1 MKLTFEQIE
10 KITTGTARIIKGE
23 NGVEFYRFTEEQ
35 EHFEKVRVDD
45 LYQRSLTSSGVSMY
59 FKTDSET
66 LTLDVNTSCVKCRQ
80 YFSFDVFVNGEYY
93 DCLKNFEKPENE
105 FVCSDYSGEYPL
117 GDFRKTFSFGKGEK
131 KITILFPFAP
141 KVVLHSLELDDG
153 ASVIPDKPEKILL
166 CYGDSITQGYDT
178 LHPKNKYTAILARH
192 LGAAEYNKGIGGD
205 ICVGEFPIYKD
216 NIKPD
221 YITVAY
227 GTNDWCC
234 CPVNIFIRH
243 TKMFYEKLVEAY
255 PDSRIFAISPIWRKN
270 WAEDA
275 RLGKFFDVEKNI
287 KELTKDY
294 ENVTVIEGF
303 DLIPHEDK
311 YFSDAEVLHPNDE
324 GFKLYGE
331 NLALKIKEK
340 LI

>member
-1 MKLTFEQIE
+1 MKLAYEQIKE
-10 KITTGTARIIKGE
+10 ITQGAEDIKSTFDGIQ
-23 NGVEFYRFTEEQ
+23 FFRFTEKELQ
-35 EHFEKVRVDD
+35 QRKESGSFERSYSTAGVR
-45 LYQRSLTSSGVSMY
+45 LE
-59 FKTDSET
+59 FETDSRELYIKFAVKAT
-66 LTLDVNTSCVKCRQ
+66 MQRTYMAVDVL
-80 YFSFDVFVNGEYY
+80 VNGQRIGSVRNSPEDELLGTFFAINPYEWK
-93 DCLKNFEKPENE
+93 DKVFEGK
-105 FVCSDYSGEYPL
+105 FDLGE
-117 GDFRKTFSFGKGEK
+117 GTK
-131 KITILFPFAP
+131 KVSVYLPWNY
-141 KVVLHSLELDDG
+141 VMYLQELSLDDT
-153 ASVIPDKPEKILL
+153 SFVKPYKRSKKMLVL
-166 CYGDSITQGYDT
+166 GDSITHGFDAVCPSRSYASIM
-178 LHPKNKYTAILARH
+178 TAALDAE
-192 LGAAEYNKGIGGD
+192 EYNKAIGGD
-205 ICVGEFPIYKD
+205 KFTPAIADALEEREY
-216 NIKPD
+216 D
-221 YITVAY
+221 YVSIAY

-243 TKMFYEKLVEAY
+243 TKMFYEKLTEAY
-255 PDSRIFAISPIWRKN
+255 PDTRIFAITPIWRKN
-270 WAEDA
+270 WEEDA